1 MEDMRGAVALLSAA
15 RSGRVLNIM
24 SSEEAERAGVEQRR
38 LYFRV
43 DNGKAN
49 LAPPPTDRSS
59 WFKMASVD
67 LGNGRDPE
75 GPLDFNA
82 DGDSVGVVTT
92 WQWPDPLAGVTT
104 ADLRAVQEEV
114 RATGPWRENVQAN
127 DWVGK
132 PIARVLKLD
141 AGDKAH
147 REKIKRLLK
156 IWIENGMFAVVSGTN
171 DKGRPTPFVEVGAWA
186 TD

>member
-1 MEDMRGAVALLSAA
+1 VNLSAFA
-15 RSGRVLNIM
+15 FATGP
-24 SSEEAERAGVEQRR
+24 
-38 LYFRV
+38 FRV

-59 WFKMASVD
+59 WFKMTSVD
-67 LGNGRDPE
+67 LGNGHALTVNGIE
-75 GPLDFNA
+75 TGVQLDS
-82 DGDSVGVVTT
+82 DSVGVVTA
-92 WQWPDPLAGVTT
+92 WQWPDPLADVTT
-104 ADLRAVQEEV
+104 ADLRAAQIEV

-132 PIARVLKLD
+132 PIARALKLD

-156 IWIENGMFAVVSGTN
+156 IWIENGMFVVVSGTN
-171 DKGRPTPFVEVGAWA
+171 EKGRPTPFVEVGQWA
-186 TD
+186 GD